1 MITGEIRSKV
11 DKVWE
16 AFWSGGVSNPLSV
29 IEQITYLL
37 FVKRLDDL
45 HTAREKKSNL
55 TGKPIEDPIFS
66 ESQDHLRWTRF
77 RELEAGQ
84 MFELYRDEVFPFMKD
99 LGGTSE
105 STYSRF
111 MKDAVFSVP
120 TASLLERVVTMIGE
134 IPMEDRDTKGDLYEY
149 MLGKIAS
156 AGQNGQFRTPRHII
170 KMMVELMQPT
180 PTDRIADPACGTC
193 GFLVAAAEYMQDNHE
208 DMFTSA
214 EGREHFSRGM
224 FHGSDFD
231 STMLRIGAMNMM
243 LHGIENPNIVDVDA
257 LSEDAAQTRQAY
269 SLILANPPFKG
280 SLNYDETAP
289 DLLQVA
295 KTKKTELLFLS
306 LFLGQL
312 EAGGRC
318 ACIVPD
324 GVLFGSSKAHKAIRQ
339 ELIEGQRL
347 EGVIDMPSGVFKPY
361 AGVSTAILIFTK
373 TDSGGTDN
381 VWFYRME
388 ADGYSLDDKR
398 TEVEANDI
406 PDLLEKWSQR
416 GTLDG
421 TDRKG
426 KFFAVPKA
434 EIAENDYD
442 LSTNRYREIEYEA
455 VEYDP
460 PQEIL
465 QRLAK
470 IEEEIAQGR
479 KDLEGMLG

>member
-45 HTAREKKSNL
+45 HTTREQKANL
-55 TGKPIEDPIFS
+55 TSKPIEAPIFS
-66 ESQDHLRWTRF
+66 DGQQHLRWSRF
-77 RELEAGQ
+77 REIEAGQ

-99 LGGTSE
+99 LGGTDE
-105 STYSRF
+105 SAYAKF
-111 MKDAVFSVP
+111 MKDAIFSIP
-120 TASLLERVVTMIGE
+120 TASLLERVVTMISE

-149 MLGKIAS
+149 MLGKIAT

-170 KMMVELMQPT
+170 KMMVDIMQPSPEDT
-180 PTDRIADPACGTC
+180 IADPACGTC
-193 GFLVAAAEYMQDNHE
+193 GFLIAAAEYVQENHSE
-208 DMFTSA
+208 MFTSA
-214 EGREHFSRGM
+214 KGREYFTSGM
-224 FHGSDFD
+224 FHGNDFD
-231 STMLRIGAMNMM
+231 ATMLRIGAMNMM
-243 LHGIENPNIVDVDA
+243 LHGIEKPNIKDIDS
-257 LSEDAAQTRQAY
+257 LSEDNAEIRQEY

-280 SLNYDETAP
+280 SLNYDEVAP
-289 DLLQVA
+289 DLLQLT

-306 LFLGQL
+306 LFLAQL
-312 EAGGRC
+312 KSGGRC

-324 GVLFGSSKAHKAIRQ
+324 GVLFGASKAHQAIRK
-339 ELIEGQRL
+339 ELIDGQKL
-347 EGVIDMPSGVFKPY
+347 EGVIDMPANVFKPY
-361 AGVSTAILIFTK
+361 AGVSTGILIFTK
-373 TDSGGTDN
+373 TDSGGTDD

-398 TEVEANDI
+398 SSIDDNDI
-406 PDLLEKWSQR
+406 PDLLEKWSKR
-416 GTLDG
+416 ESFDG
-421 TDRKG
+421 SDRTS

-434 EIAENDYD
+434 EIVENDYD
-442 LSTNRYREIEYEA
+442 LSTNRYREIVYEA

-470 IEEEIAQGR
+470 IEDEIAQGR
-479 KDLEGMLG
+479 KELEEMLG